1 MTKIYSDDQNV
12 QIAKKEYDDLSKGS
26 PVTIDNGRSTI
37 GYVSDV
43 VNNKATGEQ
52 AYIIT
57 DGNPQK

>member
-26 PVTIDNGRSTI
+26 PVTIDNGRATI